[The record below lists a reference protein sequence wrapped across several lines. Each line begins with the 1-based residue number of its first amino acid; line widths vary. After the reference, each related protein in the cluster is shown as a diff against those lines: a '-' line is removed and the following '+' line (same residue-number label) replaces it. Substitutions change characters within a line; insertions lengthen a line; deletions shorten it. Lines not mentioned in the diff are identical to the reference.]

1 MRIAKASG
9 SLKDGGTLNVG
20 LPNLLDSTLMLKAE
34 EEDVVIYYNFHAFN
48 DDLNGRLVVLHLLD
62 ASKGES

>member
-1 MRIAKASG
+1 M
-9 SLKDGGTLNVG
+9 NVG